1 MIEFA
6 ALTYGMLLSFVFS
19 SLRANQKR
27 QQKNP
32 AIMVMIGY
40 FLVGV
45 TAVISAALFGL
56 AAHYVLA
63 SA

>member
-27 QQKNP
+27 QQKTP
-32 AIMVMIGY
+32 AIMVLVGY

-45 TAVISAALFGL
+45 TAAISAALFGL
-56 AAHYVLA
+56 AVHHFFIVG
-63 SA
+63 